1 MREFFY
7 EKISYFCKKSTT
19 MSHDNPLVSII
30 MPVHNAEAY
39 LGDSIAS
46 ALGQT
51 YGNFELICF
60 NDASTDRSLEVLCEY
75 AARDARIRVIDSE
88 VNVGPGGGRNRAI
101 RAAGGQYLIYL
112 DADDRL
118 APQMLEK
125 CVAAALQH
133 DSEAVFF
140 DYRRFVSDSRDTQT
154 VSPLG
159 ADASALEG
167 DALRRRI
174 LERTTSIWTAMYARS
189 VITDNDLYFPEGVL
203 YEDNA
208 VGLAFQ
214 TIARNPIKINEILY
228 EYRFDNQSITRSAN
242 NPRFFDR
249 IFTAVLLLGH
259 LRRLGLYDR
268 FRDVIDYQFT
278 NLYYINTLFG
288 AIYRFDEPQ
297 MAEIAIVRDGIRRY
311 LPAYKSNPYYRS
323 QPLLRRI
330 KIETHARW
338 PRLIKM
344 LSNLNRLLHHR

>member
-1 MREFFY
+1 
-7 EKISYFCKKSTT
+7 
-19 MSHDNPLVSII
+19 MSLNRPLVSII

-51 YGNFELICF
+51 YDNFELICF
-60 NDASTDRSLEVLCEY
+60 NDASTDRSLEVLRGY
-75 AARDARIRVIDSE
+75 ASQDARVRVIDSE

-101 RAAGGQYLIYL
+101 KAAKGQYLIYL

-118 APQMLEK
+118 TPRTLET
-125 CVAAALQH
+125 CVDAALRH
-133 DSEAVFF
+133 GSEAVFF
-140 DYRRFVSDSRDTQT
+140 DYRRFVSDGPDTQT

-159 ADASALEG
+159 ADAAALEG
-167 DALRRRI
+167 DALRLRI

-189 VITDNDLYFPEGVL
+189 VITGNDLYFPEGVL

-214 TIARNPIKINEILY
+214 TIARNPVKLNEVLY
-228 EYRFDNQSITRSAN
+228 EYRYDNQSITRSAN
-242 NPRFFDR
+242 NRRFFDR
-249 IFTAVLLLGH
+249 IGTAVTLLGH

-268 FRDVIDYQFT
+268 FKDVIDYQFT
-278 NLYYINTLFG
+278 NLYYINTVFG

-297 MAEIAIVRDGIRRY
+297 TAEIALVRDGIRQH
-311 LPAYKSNPYYRS
+311 LPDYESNPYYRR
-323 QPLLRRI
+323 QPLMRRL
-330 KIETHARW
+330 KIATHTRW

>member
-1 MREFFY
+1 
-7 EKISYFCKKSTT
+7 
-19 MSHDNPLVSII
+19 MSLTRPLVSII

-51 YGNFELICF
+51 YDNFELICF
-60 NDASTDRSLEVLCEY
+60 NDASTDRSLEVLRGY
-75 AARDARIRVIDSE
+75 ASQDARVRVIDSE

-101 RAAGGQYLIYL
+101 KAAKGQYLIYL

-118 APQMLEK
+118 TPRTLET
-125 CVAAALQH
+125 CVDAALGH
-133 DSEAVFF
+133 GSEAVFF
-140 DYRRFVSDSRDTQT
+140 DYRRFVSDGPDTQT

-159 ADASALEG
+159 ADAAALEG
-167 DALRRRI
+167 DALRLRI

-189 VITDNDLYFPEGVL
+189 VITGNDLYFPEGVL

-214 TIARNPIKINEILY
+214 TIARNPVKLNEVLY
-228 EYRFDNQSITRSAN
+228 EYRYDNQSITRSAN
-242 NPRFFDR
+242 NRRFFDR
-249 IFTAVLLLGH
+249 IGTAVTLLGH

-268 FRDVIDYQFT
+268 FKDVIDYQFT
-278 NLYYINTLFG
+278 NLYYINTVFG

-297 MAEIAIVRDGIRRY
+297 TAEIALVRDGIRQH
-311 LPAYKSNPYYRS
+311 LPDYESNPYYRRQS
-323 QPLLRRI
+323 LMRRL
-330 KIETHARW
+330 KITTHTRW